1 MTAWV
6 GHFLFGGL
14 ALLVFLVAVFGI
26 RLACRR
32 PPWRRLTLALS
43 LLALTGSVGLFG
55 VLVPSAAGVLRPYLL
70 VLFVFSLTYT
80 ALKIVEVVL
89 LDVVARRQGRA
100 LPPAILRDVV
110 SGVLAA
116 IMLVIL
122 VRAGLGLDVTTLVA
136 TSAALSIILGL
147 ALQETLANVF
157 AGLALVIERPFEPGD
172 WVQFGGR
179 VGQVKEVNWRA
190 VKLQLLQQDDSLVVP
205 NSVIAKGE
213 IVNMSRPPRHG
224 HTVEVSATYDEPP
237 NRVRQVLVNAARE
250 VPGVLAWPEPYAVV
264 LRFDDFAVAYRLM
277 YWIDDFARLNEIEG
291 EVRAHIWYAF
301 RRHGIRIPF
310 PTSYVYSRVEAEA
323 VDEERRQALDRVVG
337 ALRSVDFLG
346 ALTQEEIERLASHLR
361 IAPYPAGVVVVRQGE
376 PGDSLFV
383 VVAGRV
389 HVVVTPADGEP
400 DRALAEITAGEYF
413 GEMSL
418 LTGEPRSAT
427 IRTLEDTDL
436 LVITR
441 EALRPILLSDPAAAS
456 RLSETLAKRRG
467 EQEDSLRRE
476 EATALPSAMSELPG
490 FLLARIRRFFGL
502 TVGP

>member
-1 MTAWV
+1 
-6 GHFLFGGL
+6 
-14 ALLVFLVAVFGI
+14 
-26 RLACRR
+26 
-32 PPWRRLTLALS
+32 
-43 LLALTGSVGLFG
+43 
-55 VLVPSAAGVLRPYLL
+55 
-70 VLFVFSLTYT
+70 
-80 ALKIVEVVL
+80 
-89 LDVVARRQGRA
+89 
-100 LPPAILRDVV
+100 
-110 SGVLAA
+110 
-116 IMLVIL
+116 
-122 VRAGLGLDVTTLVA
+122 
-136 TSAALSIILGL
+136 
-147 ALQETLANVF
+147 
-157 AGLALVIERPFEPGD
+157 
-172 WVQFGGR
+172 
-179 VGQVKEVNWRA
+179 
-190 VKLQLLQQDDSLVVP
+190 
-205 NSVIAKGE
+205 
-213 IVNMSRPPRHG
+213 
-224 HTVEVSATYDEPP
+224 
-237 NRVRQVLVNAARE
+237 
-250 VPGVLAWPEPYAVV
+250 
-264 LRFDDFAVAYRLM
+264 
-277 YWIDDFARLNEIEG
+277 
-291 EVRAHIWYAF
+291 
-301 RRHGIRIPF
+301 
-310 PTSYVYSRVEAEA
+310 
-323 VDEERRQALDRVVG
+323 VVG